1 MGGNPADSV
10 SRRSFVK
17 YSGAAGVTGA
27 LAGCSSNGGDGG
39 DGSDGGDGGDGGS
52 GGGGDG
58 SDGGDAP
65 DEVIIGSNH
74 PLSGALSNTGER
86 MDQAVRLAAMM
97 KNESGGIESLDGAE
111 LSVISGDNEGAQ
123 ELGGEVA
130 QELIDDGASV
140 LTGCYSSPVTSA
152 ATRTSESAG
161 VPFVISVSVANSIL
175 RETQLNY
182 AYRPQPPADQM
193 AIDHARLLADTIRNA
208 GEEIET
214 AGLFYIDISFGQS
227 IRDALR
233 EELPANDIEIVA
245 ETAYEPGDTADTQVT
260 SLRDADPDA
269 VIATTYRSGTIELVN
284 AMDNQNYQPDYVTGC
299 SNAAMNDISALE
311 EMGGHRRGRVRNQL
325 RARPDVRPRRRGPIA
340 LRVGVRLRIRRERRD
355 DLRGHRGHHRGDRG
369 GGLGRPRRHQQC
381 ARRDH
386 RRGSHRGDA
395 AYHLRRQR

>member
-97 KNESGGIESLDGAE
+97 MKNESGGIESLDGAE

-152 ATRTSESAG
+152 ATRTSESGRAVRHLG
-161 VPFVISVSVANSIL
+161 VRGHSIL

-269 VIATTYRSGTIELVN
+269 VIATTLPVG
-284 AMDNQNYQPDYVTGC
+284 DD
-299 SNAAMNDISALE
+299 
-311 EMGGHRRGRVRNQL
+311 
-325 RARPDVRPRRRGPIA
+325 RARQRDGQPELPAG
-340 LRVGVRLRIRRERRD
+340 LRDRLFE
-355 DLRGHRGHHRGDRG
+355 RGDE
-369 GGLGRPRRHQQC
+369 RHQC
-381 ARRDH
+381 ARRDGRH
-386 RRGSHRGDA
+386 RRGAGSQPTSRST
-395 AYHLRRQR
+395 RRPTAPARSDRASSRSTPDSTRTSR

>member
-227 IRDALR
+227 IRDA
-233 EELPANDIEIVA
+233 
-245 ETAYEPGDTADTQVT
+245 PGGAPGERHRDRRRPPT
-260 SLRDADPDA
+260 SR
-269 VIATTYRSGTIELVN
+269 ATPQTRRSRRSGTRT
-284 AMDNQNYQPDYVTGC
+284 PTPSSRPPTG
-299 SNAAMNDISALE
+299 
-311 EMGGHRRGRVRNQL
+311 RGRSSSSTRWTT
-325 RARPDVRPRRRGPIA
+325 RTTSRTT
-340 LRVGVRLRIRRERRD
+340 
-355 DLRGHRGHHRGDRG
+355 
-369 GGLGRPRRHQQC
+369 
-381 ARRDH
+381 
-386 RRGSHRGDA
+386 
-395 AYHLRRQR
+395 

>member
-86 MDQAVRLAAMM
+86 MDHQAVRLAAMM

-233 EELPANDIEIVA
+233 GRSSRR
-245 ETAYEPGDTADTQVT
+245 TT
-260 SLRDADPDA
+260 SRSSPRPPTSR
-269 VIATTYRSGTIELVN
+269 ATPQTRRSRRSGTRT
-284 AMDNQNYQPDYVTGC
+284 PTPSSRPPTG
-299 SNAAMNDISALE
+299 
-311 EMGGHRRGRVRNQL
+311 RGRSSSSTRWTT
-325 RARPDVRPRRRGPIA
+325 RTTSRTT
-340 LRVGVRLRIRRERRD
+340 
-355 DLRGHRGHHRGDRG
+355 
-369 GGLGRPRRHQQC
+369 
-381 ARRDH
+381 
-386 RRGSHRGDA
+386 
-395 AYHLRRQR
+395 

>member
-227 IRDALR
+227 IRDA
-233 EELPANDIEIVA
+233 
-245 ETAYEPGDTADTQVT
+245 PGRSSRRTT
-260 SLRDADPDA
+260 SRSSPRPPTSR
-269 VIATTYRSGTIELVN
+269 ATPQTRRSRRSGTRT
-284 AMDNQNYQPDYVTGC
+284 PTPSSRPPTG
-299 SNAAMNDISALE
+299 
-311 EMGGHRRGRVRNQL
+311 RGRSSSSTRWTT
-325 RARPDVRPRRRGPIA
+325 RTTSRTT
-340 LRVGVRLRIRRERRD
+340 
-355 DLRGHRGHHRGDRG
+355 
-369 GGLGRPRRHQQC
+369 
-381 ARRDH
+381 
-386 RRGSHRGDA
+386 
-395 AYHLRRQR
+395 